1 MKNKNVVLMLE
12 PRGVISSEGVD
23 TMYRQDL
30 YLKSLIKVTWGN
42 PFNLVIFS
50 GSKNNETSHR
60 NGRFFFIKFI
70 SRPTFNPVL
79 FAYKSLRQIR
89 SNDLEVRL
97 LVVGDPWESYWS
109 AYLLNKFL
117 RNKIPIQIQV
127 HGDIAHPLWRH
138 INLKNRFRFHIA
150 RNPLRNCDSIRCVS
164 KNQKFNLIS
173 AYGLESER
181 ITVIPVPIKI
191 SNKSLSNYK
200 RPRTI
205 AFIGRIHEDRG
216 TDNFIQLVES
226 LNAVDKKFKV
236 LIAGSGPGKDKFL
249 AQLMSLFPKNRIM
262 YLGYLSQLELQNT
275 WKSVGVL
282 VSTAPVESYGRV
294 LRESLIAGVPV
305 WATESSGVLDLLN
318 VADPGTV
325 KLLDLNKDTVKLIEE
340 FELLLD
346 IKVGSKFRNKFVK
359 DNNSYAL
366 KLASSWVETI
376 ENSKR

>member
-1 MKNKNVVLMLE
+1 
-12 PRGVISSEGVD
+12 
-23 TMYRQDL
+23 
-30 YLKSLIKVTWGN
+30 
-42 PFNLVIFS
+42 
-50 GSKNNETSHR
+50 
-60 NGRFFFIKFI
+60 
-70 SRPTFNPVL
+70 
-79 FAYKSLRQIR
+79 
-89 SNDLEVRL
+89 
-97 LVVGDPWESYWS
+97 
-109 AYLLNKFL
+109 
-117 RNKIPIQIQV
+117 
-127 HGDIAHPLWRH
+127 
-138 INLKNRFRFHIA
+138 
-150 RNPLRNCDSIRCVS
+150 
-164 KNQKFNLIS
+164 
-173 AYGLESER
+173 
-181 ITVIPVPIKI
+181 
-191 SNKSLSNYK
+191 
-200 RPRTI
+200 
-205 AFIGRIHEDRG
+205 
-216 TDNFIQLVES
+216 VES